1 MRNDPIVEEI
11 RKARDAHASRFG
23 YDLQAIYEDIKKQ
36 EQACGRELVRLSP
49 NRLDDGSREK
59 SSKAA

>member
-49 NRLDDGSREK
+49 RLDDDSREK